1 MRKWVTEKEMRF
13 MIQEI
18 TMGLSKEET
27 KTITDK
33 VSSDTWDRLV
43 AEIFGIKEEGL
54 IVDIVFDTPEVD
66 VVEKDLIVPS
76 TD

>member
-18 TMGLSKEET
+18 TMGMSKEET
-27 KTITDK
+27 KTVTDK
-33 VSSDTWDRLV
+33 VSSDTWDRL
-43 AEIFGIKEEGL
+43 EIEISGIKKEGF

-66 VVEKDLIVPS
+66 VVEKDLIVP
-76 TD
+76 

>member
-18 TMGLSKEET
+18 TMGMSKEET

-43 AEIFGIKEEGL
+43 TEISGIKEEGF

-66 VVEKDLIVPS
+66 VVEKDLIVP
-76 TD
+76 

>member
-1 MRKWVTEKEMRF
+1 